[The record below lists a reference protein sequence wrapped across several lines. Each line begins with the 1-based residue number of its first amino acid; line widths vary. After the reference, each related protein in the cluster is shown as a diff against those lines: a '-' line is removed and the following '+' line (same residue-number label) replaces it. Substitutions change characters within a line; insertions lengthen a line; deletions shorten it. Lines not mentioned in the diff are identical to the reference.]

1 MLHPCT
7 WSFPCWLVKHMSW
20 MWASWVSLRTA
31 AVSRGLLMIARKTES
46 TEADD
51 THAARCVCPHGWAHS
66 AQPMRG
72 KGGFVVSEQ
81 VLEAASQRCRV
92 TWIRESPHAPCPP
105 REKRKISRCHTL
117 LHFLFVS
124 IPLRFISYSWCSTEV
139 WFRWCLAQSLDLLY
153 YPAFTVFLFSL
164 LFSTACLTLW
174 FDK

>member
-20 MWASWVSLRTA
+20 VWASWVSLRTA

-105 REKRKISRCHTL
+105 REKKKNQSLSYTFALPLCFHPASIHLLQLMLNRSMIPLVPGSEFGFTL
-117 LHFLFVS
+117 LSCLYCFPFFTPFLYCMPN
-124 IPLRFISYSWCSTEV
+124 PLIW
-139 WFRWCLAQSLDLLY
+139 
-153 YPAFTVFLFSL
+153 
-164 LFSTACLTLW
+164 
-174 FDK
+174 